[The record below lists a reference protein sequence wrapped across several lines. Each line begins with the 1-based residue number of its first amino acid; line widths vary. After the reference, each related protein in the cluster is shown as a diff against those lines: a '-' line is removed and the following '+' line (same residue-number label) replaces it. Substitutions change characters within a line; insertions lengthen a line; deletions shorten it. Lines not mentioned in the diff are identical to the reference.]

1 MQQVI
6 DANFDHNEDQVTSF
20 ACMGG
25 LTIVI
30 PIIPRICKE
39 ISRQE

>member
-1 MQQVI
+1 MHQVI
-6 DANFDHNEDQVTSF
+6 DANFDHNENQVTSF

-25 LTIVI
+25 LTVVI
-30 PIIPRICKE
+30 PIMPRICKE

>member
-20 ACMGG
+20 ARMGG

-30 PIIPRICKE
+30 PIMPRIHKE
-39 ISRQE
+39 ISIQE

>member
-6 DANFDHNEDQVTSF
+6 DASFDHNEDQVKNF
-20 ACMGG
+20 ARMGG

-30 PIIPRICKE
+30 PIMPRICKE

>member
-30 PIIPRICKE
+30 PIMPRVYKE